1 MAPWSSSNH
10 PVAPGV
16 VVEPRFEDAE
26 RALRVI
32 ADASDAGG
40 ASHGAVKVVIPP
52 RDGGDG
58 GDGDGDGDRDDGAR
72 ALGFALDARTWRFRA
87 RIQAVRA
94 LGSIARASVGGDEE
108 ESFRDAYESF
118 AGERAASGDEV
129 RAPRGAAWRL
139 HILRGWRF
147 DLRAMYDEVASRGGY
162 DAIDTNQGWREVAE
176 RLGAHGRGCAA
187 GHAVKVLYREWL
199 LDFER
204 VKRARDIAKNAAKFH
219 ACAHELDRE
228 DKDVID
234 ALIGL
239 ELGASGAPPQRPKLE
254 NVRHDRALNHIL
266 GCWVIRPFTRAL
278 DPRLRAR
285 KPTARAN
292 ARRQS

>member
-1 MAPWSSSNH
+1 
-10 PVAPGV
+10 
-16 VVEPRFEDAE
+16 
-26 RALRVI
+26 
-32 ADASDAGG
+32 
-40 ASHGAVKVVIPP
+40 VKVVIPP
-52 RDGGDG
+52 RDGDG
-58 GDGDGDGDRDDGAR
+58 GGGDGDGDRDDGAR